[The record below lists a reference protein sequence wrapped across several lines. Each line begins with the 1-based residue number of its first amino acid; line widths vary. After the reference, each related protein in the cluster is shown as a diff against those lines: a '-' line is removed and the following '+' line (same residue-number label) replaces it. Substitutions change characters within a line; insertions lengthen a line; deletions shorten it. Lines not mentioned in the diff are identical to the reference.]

1 MDTQFY
7 ILVTLR
13 TVAGLDTFGRFFIGN
28 NRDRAYALFKEL
40 KGIDDVSEKDILY
53 LDFMETV
60 SGLPFNLM
68 MKTCTLDQLA
78 ENCKHI
84 TKELFKLNNL
94 EPT

>member
-13 TVAGLDTFGRFFIGN
+13 TEGGLDTFGRFFIGN
-28 NRDRAYALFKEL
+28 NRDRAYTLFKKL
-40 KGIDDVSEKDILY
+40 RGRDDVSEKDILY

-68 MKTCTLDQLA
+68 TGY
-78 ENCKHI
+78 
-84 TKELFKLNNL
+84 
-94 EPT
+94 